1 MFTPTLALP
10 RRRRGNHQVPPPPL
24 RGRVGVGGDLRRPV
38 AGILGG
44 LAVLIMACSPGGS
57 TGGSGTQAN
66 QAAQA
71 SRGLVAV
78 VRVEPATVAARA
90 PRTTGVA
97 LYLSKRLFNASLGL
111 LDDNGVAQPD
121 LAEALPRL
129 NTDTW
134 QVSADGKMQT
144 TYHLKPN

>member
-1 MFTPTLALP
+1 
-10 RRRRGNHQVPPPPL
+10 
-24 RGRVGVGGDLRRPV
+24 
-38 AGILGG
+38 
-44 LAVLIMACSPGGS
+44 MACSPGS
-57 TGGSGTQAN
+57 ATSGSGN
-66 QAAQA
+66 QPNQSTRA

-121 LAEALPRL
+121 LAEALPKL

-134 QVSADGKMQT
+134 QVSTDGKMQT
-144 TYHLKPN
+144 TYHLKPNLAWHDGTPLTTADFLFSWHVYSTPSITPTS